1 MHDRALEA
9 EPGDGALQFGGG
21 GYRVGSRQ
29 RSESGETVGM
39 GGDGFGETVI
49 GATREPH
56 GKLGIRHFL
65 RARRGVRQNLNV
77 DAGRVHLGN
86 AALADIVEAG
96 HDMRPS
102 RRIDPGGMPF
112 HLGIEVVLFK
122 RDHLRSHAHFFLP
135 APSPGWDIVTIRRR
149 KIEPRR

>member
-1 MHDRALEA
+1 MVSPCTIAPLKPSRVTARSSSA
-9 EPGDGALQFGGG
+9 AAATGSA
-21 GYRVGSRQ
+21 VGSEAKAAK
-29 RSESGETVGM
+29 RSGM
-39 GGDGFGETVI
+39 GGDGLGKAVI
-49 GATREPH
+49 GAAREPH

-77 DAGRVHLGN
+77 DAGRVHLGD

-102 RRIDPGGMPF
+102 RSIDPGRVPF

-122 RDHLRSHAHFFLP
+122 RDHLRSHAHFF
-135 APSPGWDIVTIRRR
+135 SRRPVLVG
-149 KIEPRR
+149 IS